1 MYLHH
6 MIVFSE
12 CFILS
17 ISQLKSM
24 AKDSKVKGALV
35 SIFTLKIEEFLNQKL
50 TAISKAIIV
59 SNFQIAVCYQWLINN
74 TKHKYSFNNLIAT

>member
-1 MYLHH
+1 MYLCH
-6 MIVFSE
+6 MIVFSKY
-12 CFILS
+12 FFFS

-35 SIFTLKIEEFLNQKL
+35 SIFTVKIEEFLNQRL
-50 TAISKAIIV
+50 TEISIAIVV
-59 SNFQIAVCYQWLINN
+59 SNFQTAVCYQWLINN

>member
-1 MYLHH
+1 MYLRH

-12 CFILS
+12 CFFFS

-35 SIFTLKIEEFLNQKL
+35 SIFTVKIEEFLNQRL
-50 TAISKAIIV
+50 TEISIAIIV
-59 SNFQIAVCYQWLINN
+59 SNFKIAVCYQ
-74 TKHKYSFNNLIAT
+74 